1 MTEGKSRIR
10 SSDIISLVMP
20 YKEDVITEIRDLHA
34 TMASKFQKVLKLS
47 FGFRW
52 KVVKYDFD
60 IIWRS
65 VFFSPPQ
72 GEYHD
77 LNNRL
82 VGNRAELYLLK
93 PYGPFELSLL
103 VSDVMKRVAE
113 CLRTKE
119 IIYILNEG

>member
-65 VFFSPPQ
+65 VFFPP
-72 GEYHD
+72 
-77 LNNRL
+77 LR
-82 VGNRAELYLLK
+82 GNI
-93 PYGPFELSLL
+93 
-103 VSDVMKRVAE
+103 M
-113 CLRTKE
+113 T
-119 IIYILNEG
+119 